1 MMRSQRAS
9 ERLTFWREMILVIEG
24 EAWPTAAAD
33 GVASQAHGQRTRKAN
48 AQPECGCALVGRALL
63 IHTPPL

>member
-1 MMRSQRAS
+1 MRSQRAS

-24 EAWPTAAAD
+24 EALWPTAAAD
-33 GVASQAHGQRTRKAN
+33 GVACQAHGQRTRKAN
-48 AQPECGCALVGRALL
+48 TQPECGCALVGRTFL